1 MSGESIVPVVW
12 TSGSSPPARFR
23 ASASTSSHAHTQD
36 GGRAQPRRIAGG
48 TRTNTGEL
56 A

>member
-23 ASASTSSHAHTQD
+23 ASARTSSHTHIQD
-36 GGRAQPRRIAGG
+36 SGQAQPRRIAGG
-48 TRTNTGEL
+48 TRKNTGEL